1 MFPLN
6 FKIDYPE
13 LPVVEHRE
21 EFLELLKNHQV
32 VIVKAD
38 TGSGKSTQLPKFL
51 LEHFLGDRT
60 AFGLET
66 KDERGG
72 VLDESGAAQGASDS
86 CNQKHLPSNL
96 EPRPFKIGVTEPRR
110 LAAISIA
117 DRLREELKDETLVST
132 KIRFWEEGDK
142 NAPIKVM
149 TDGILLQEFRK
160 DRLFRQY
167 NAIMID
173 EAHERSLNIDILLG
187 IFKTVLS
194 KRKDFK
200 LIVASATLDAKL
212 FEEFYENSCVM
223 EAEGRTYSVDV
234 EYYFRRETKDERR
247 EKYTGGLKDIS
258 YPDDFDDVRNDRDIS
273 GKGDSGLIEEAS
285 EAIVDLQSRHRDHLL
300 CFLPTERDIQDLAAE
315 LHRELDAATFD
326 ILPLFGR
333 MSPEEQRRV
342 FKPGAKTRVV
352 LATNIAET
360 SLTIPGI
367 AYVVDTGMARISR
380 YNAQSRIQGL
390 PVEAVSKASARQR
403 TGRAGRVKPGVCIRL
418 YSEDDFEKRDEFTEP
433 EIRRSNLANVVLQ
446 LRSLGLEM
454 ESFPFLQAPP
464 HSAFRGAYKTLFELG
479 ALTSGDASGLVT
491 KLGREMTR
499 LPMDVSLSAVLLR
512 ARDAGVLQ
520 PALIVCSALSIQDP
534 RVVPN
539 EEPERTRVRQLHKKF
554 SGHKSDF
561 MVYVSM
567 WNAFCDEWDGKTWN
581 KLRKF
586 CTKNSMHFLRLR
598 EWVDLYEQFSRI
610 LDVKFDKMVCPF
622 DTFHRDNL
630 HIALLSGFLG
640 GVARRDI
647 ENGCYRLVSGR
658 ETHVFPGS
666 DLYAK
671 GVEWVFSA
679 EVRETSR
686 TFLTK
691 AAEIQPE
698 WILQVAEPF
707 CTRRWFEPVWNKER
721 GFVEAVEEVNF
732 RGLVISR
739 GHRVDYAR
747 VNPEDCAQ
755 IFWREAVVMGDMA
768 RPFPFM
774 THNERVVEDL
784 HALEARKRQFGL
796 APSEDALVDYYTRIA
811 HKVNSIKTLKD
822 YLREH
827 TDQFLKFDAKYWLDL
842 LDERT
847 GVALQTRD
855 ERNGVYSLRDAFD
868 AQNSKLAARGSK
880 FKALPEPKLGGSIE
894 QFRLGDRIV
903 VGEMVFDATR
913 DCDGISMDLPYEL
926 LMELTPAKFAM
937 AIHQWRE
944 WMVESVVRE
953 MPKATKKS
961 LESKRTEIDDAFYAA
976 LQESPHKSPMFLLYE
991 TLSQLKE
998 LRGTGVEIPTVNPE
1012 KENHL
1017 RLHLKVVKAGFAEK
1031 FPVEFS
1037 PEWGSYRMFAAVR
1050 PVVVT
1055 FGIDFPLE
1063 ELRFGWRLGESA
1075 LMSPCESSFWQ
1086 SFRKRLE
1093 AHPQQSAAQNSQ
1105 AASQCASLIADRL
1118 NLLETGGIFADG
1130 FETAL
1135 KIWVSR
1141 SLIADNLD
1149 ANRCVRFSGLEYSRG
1164 KKIHDFRSLAASTRS
1179 EDEVTRLALVRATYE
1194 SGLLGAEMFVKCW
1207 TILKDFS
1214 VAMRNQDVAN
1224 SGFSNR
1230 RTVAQLSAL
1239 YQKENTLFE
1248 RLCGIGEVVNSKQW
1262 LVNSGDNG
1270 ASCESGSSSSMLDAQ
1285 MRSRVGARDDVDAN
1299 SSMSAESASSAHLSP
1314 QQHLPPQ
1321 TQPPTTNHQPL
1332 NRHLQQ
1338 QSHLQPQ
1345 TQPPTTNHQPLNQQ
1359 PLAPK
1364 SIRDSFRPFLKSRYL
1379 KDHELKNARDLLA
1392 QIDRTPAEDSN
1403 FADLYLQ
1410 AHALLEDFEILR
1422 YKRKG
1427 NDEEDVIEAD
1437 TLAKLKGRFGKL

>member
-1 MFPLN
+1 MLTEA

-13 LPVVEHRE
+13 LPVVEHKE
-21 EFLELLKNHQV
+21 EFLELLKSHQV

-51 LEHFLGDRT
+51 LEHFLDERR
-60 AFGLET
+60 ET
-66 KDERGG
+66 RDERGA
-72 VLDESGAAQGASDS
+72 VLGERRETRDERNVSHGASDS
-86 CNQKHLPSNL
+86 CNLKHLPSNL

-117 DRLREELKDETLVST
+117 DRLREELKDETLVSA

-160 DRLFRQY
+160 DRLFHQY

-223 EAEGRTYSVDV
+223 EAEGRTFPVDV
-234 EYYFRRETKDERR
+234 EYYFRRETRDERR
-247 EKYTGGLKDIS
+247 EKYTGGLRDIS
-258 YPDDFDDVRNDRDIS
+258 YPDDFDDSRDDRDIS
-273 GKGDSGLIEEAS
+273 GKGDSGLIEEAC

-390 PVEAVSKASARQR
+390 PVEAISKASARQR

-418 YSEDDFEKRDEFTEP
+418 YSEEDFEKRDEFTEP

-446 LRSLGLEM
+446 LKSLGLEM
-454 ESFPFLQAPP
+454 ETFPFLQAPP

-539 EEPERTRVRQLHKKF
+539 EEPERTRIRQLHKKF

-561 MVYVSM
+561 MAYVAM

-721 GFVEAVEEVNF
+721 GFVEAVEEVSF

-755 IFWREAVVMGDMA
+755 IFWREAVVMGEMA

-827 TDQFLKFDAKYWLDL
+827 TDQFLKFDAKYWLDI

-855 ERNGVYSLRDAFD
+855 ERGGVYSLRDAFD
-868 AQNSKLAARGSK
+868 AQGLRQKKRGAQQMS
-880 FKALPEPKLGGSIE
+880 LPEPKLGGSIE
-894 QFRLGDRIV
+894 QFRLGNRIV

-976 LQESPHKSPMFLLYE
+976 LQESPHKAPMFLLYE

-1031 FPVEFS
+1031 FPVELS
-1037 PEWGSYRMFAAVR
+1037 PEWGAYRMFAAVR

-1063 ELRFGWRLGESA
+1063 NLRFGWRLGESA

-1093 AHPQQSAAQNSQ
+1093 LGAVNGVVESNVAKSGTASATSDKVLQTSSHHTTLITHNSSLVAQNS
-1105 AASQCASLIADRL
+1105 SLIADRL
-1118 NLLETGGIFADG
+1118 NLLETGGVFADG
-1130 FETAL
+1130 FETVL
-1135 KIWVSR
+1135 KIWVSK
-1141 SLIADNLD
+1141 SLTADNLD
-1149 ANRCVRFSGLEYSRG
+1149 ANRCVRFTGLEYSRG
-1164 KKIHDFRSLAASTRS
+1164 KKIRDFRNLAASTRS
-1179 EDEVTRLALVRATYE
+1179 EDEETRLALVRATYE
-1194 SGLLGAEMFVKCW
+1194 AGLLGAEMFVKCW

-1230 RTVAQLSAL
+1230 RTVSQLSAM
-1239 YQKENTLFE
+1239 YQKETTLFE
-1248 RLCGIGEVVNSKQW
+1248 RLLGINEIVDSRKLEVDSGNNGA
-1262 LVNSGDNG
+1262 LRGDNPDERRDTKDEG
-1270 ASCESGSSSSMLDAQ
+1270 AFLTPDAC
-1285 MRSRVGARDDVDAN
+1285 N
-1299 SSMSAESASSAHLSP
+1299 LK
-1314 QQHLPPQ
+1314 
-1321 TQPPTTNHQPL
+1321 
-1332 NRHLQQ
+1332 
-1338 QSHLQPQ
+1338 
-1345 TQPPTTNHQPLNQQ
+1345 
-1359 PLAPK
+1359 PK
-1364 SIRDSFRPFLKSRYL
+1364 IRDSFRPFLKSRYL

-1392 QIDRTPAEDSN
+1392 KIDHTPVEDEN
-1403 FADLYLQ
+1403 FADLYLL

-1427 NDEEDVIEAD
+1427 DDSEEIVESDA
-1437 TLAKLKGRFGKL
+1437 LAKLKGRFGKLR